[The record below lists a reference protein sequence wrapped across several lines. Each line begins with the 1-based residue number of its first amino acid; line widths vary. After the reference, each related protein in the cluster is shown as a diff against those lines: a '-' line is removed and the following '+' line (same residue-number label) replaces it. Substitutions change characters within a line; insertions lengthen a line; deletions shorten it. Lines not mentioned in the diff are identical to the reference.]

1 MAHSISSLNLFTD
14 CMAKFEHNKILHTP
28 PCKPPSP
35 HLTFGTMAHEV
46 LYKAGC
52 LRDEAAD
59 GVVNPEQYY
68 SIIPSELLYPEL
80 QQVFQI
86 HSWQRYFV
94 PIIKKIA
101 MYERK
106 VQENFAELDEH
117 FVIEREVKLQM
128 MPDELAELGY
138 KGFDQSFVGIIDFLA
153 VGHSNAIILD
163 YKFSSSKK
171 TQDDFDM
178 NNQLYMYAM
187 FVHKKYDIPLHNI
200 SVGYI
205 DIPKQTFDK
214 PAILT
219 NGTLSRAKN
228 QNVLPELY
236 KAAVIAIHGEDDLK
250 YNCEPGGWYY
260 DCYMSLQLNDV
271 AYLSM
276 QWLDIEAYGY
286 ITDDVLKCGLLVD
299 KMIREKIPFPRKH
312 SAYNCKS
319 CEYLNACKP
328 WLTVNGG
335 NDESC

>member
-14 CMAKFEHNKILHTP
+14 CMAKFEHAKILHSP
-28 PCKPPSP
+28 QCKPPSP
-35 HLTFGTMAHEV
+35 HLIFGTMAHEV

-59 GVVNPEQYY
+59 GVVNPEEYY
-68 SIIPSELLYPEL
+68 SIIPSDLLYPEL
-80 QQVFQI
+80 QQAFQI

-94 PIIKKIA
+94 PIIKRTA
-101 MYERK
+101 YYEKK
-106 VQENFAELDEH
+106 VQENFAGLGET
-117 FVIEREVKLQM
+117 FSIEREIKFQLS
-128 MPDELAELGY
+128 PEELADMGY
-138 KGFDQSFVGIIDFLA
+138 KGFDQPFVGIIDFLA
-153 VGHSNAIILD
+153 IGHSNAIILD

-187 FVHKKYDIPLHNI
+187 FVHLKYDIPLHNI

-205 DIPKQTFDK
+205 DIPKQMFDQ
-214 PAILT
+214 PALLS
-219 NGTLSRAKN
+219 NGTLSRAKT

-236 KAAVIAIHGEDDLK
+236 KAAVEAIHGVDDEK

-260 DCYMSLQLNDV
+260 DCYMALQLNDV

-276 QWLDIEAYGY
+276 QYLDEEAYAY
-286 ITDDVLKCGLLVD
+286 ITDDVLKCGILVD
-299 KMIREKIPFPRKH
+299 KMIREHVDFPRKH

-319 CEYLNACKP
+319 CEYLTACKP

-335 NDESC
+335 NDNV

>member
-14 CMAKFEHNKILHTP
+14 CMAKFEHSKILHSET
-28 PCKPPSP
+28 CRPPSP
-35 HLTFGTMAHEV
+35 HLTFGVMAHEV
-46 LYKAGC
+46 LYNAGC

-59 GVVNPEQYY
+59 GVVNPEEYY
-68 SIIPSELLYPEL
+68 SIIPSDLLYPEL
-80 QQVFQI
+80 QQTFQI

-94 PIIKKIA
+94 PIIKRVA
-101 MYERK
+101 EYEKK
-106 VQENFAELDEH
+106 VQNNFANLNEK

-128 MPDELAELGY
+128 TSEELAELGY
-138 KGFDQSFVGIIDFLA
+138 KGFDQTFVGIIDFLA
-153 VGHSNAIILD
+153 VGYENAIILD

-178 NNQLYMYAM
+178 NNQLYVYALM
-187 FVHKKYDIPLHNI
+187 VHKKYDIPLHNI

-205 DIPKQTFDK
+205 DIPKQMFDQ
-214 PAILT
+214 PTLLT

-236 KAAVIAIHGEDDLK
+236 KAAVIAIHGEDDIK

-276 QWLDIEAYGY
+276 QWLDVEAYAY

-312 SAYNCKS
+312 SVYSCKS

-328 WLTVNGG
+328 WLTVDGG
-335 NDESC
+335 NNEFC